1 MKVAISIPDPT
12 GKAADRLARKLKL
25 SRSRLYAE
33 AVGEYIQKRN
43 SSAITEAI
51 NRVEDSLTEEEKREH
66 EPLMR
71 AALRSLPPE
80 KW

>member
-66 EPLMR
+66 HPLMR